1 MIHDVTKEPFERF
14 KLKPPEKMLSPLI
27 EALSQSVIDHRA
39 FAKQPYL
46 K

>member
-1 MIHDVTKEPFERF
+1 MILYVTKETFERF
-14 KLKPPEKMLSPLI
+14 KLKLPEEMSSPPIK
-27 EALSQSVIDHRA
+27 ALSQSVIDHRA

>member
-1 MIHDVTKEPFERF
+1 MIFYVTKKAFDRF
-14 KLKPPEKMLSPLI
+14 KLKLPKEMSSPLI
-27 EALSQSVIDHRA
+27 EVLLQSVIDHRT